1 MVLQQFLF
9 AVLLE
14 KVFIALNDQAELI
27 LSYGSN

>member
-9 AVLLE
+9 AVLLG
-14 KVFIALNDQAELI
+14 KVFIALSDQAELI